1 MLRTQVPSTS
11 FNLVGFSHPSSSLTH
26 TCQRT
31 KISVDRRWS
40 VSIKWADGK
49 DLLITHR
56 YFAVVESICKGSFHL
71 SKNRSSQNNMTP
83 KEDRPSSSTQG
94 VVSTSP
100 MSSSGK
106 AKTEARIIGSAVAG
120 VSELAL
126 FHPVDTI
133 AKRLMST

>member
-1 MLRTQVPSTS
+1 M
-11 FNLVGFSHPSSSLTH
+11 VGVN
-26 TCQRT
+26 Q
-31 KISVDRRWS
+31 
-40 VSIKWADGK
+40 WADGK
-49 DLLITHR
+49 DLLIIHR

-94 VVSTSP
+94 VISTSP